1 MIQGRTMMPPIKSR
15 MALLSGWISQI
26 TVRVLSISLS
36 IIAPDFSYAASPS
49 IKLACN
55 DFSLRSGRVEV
66 LVPNNIPTGPG
77 YSITRESLLLKKKT
91 NYHLN
96 LSHGGFF
103 FSVRWFWR
111 LQPAI
116 PDPGMLIKGPKLGRT
131 NWIILIWALE
141 WTLQTTLFSSFF
153 LLLGQ

>member
-1 MIQGRTMMPPIKSR
+1 MMPPIKSR

-26 TVRVLSISLS
+26 TVRVLSVSLS

-55 DFSLRSGRVEV
+55 DFSLRTGRVEV
-66 LVPNNIPTGPG
+66 LVPNNIPTGSG
-77 YSITRESLLLKKKT
+77 YSITRESLLLKKKPIIIWI
-91 NYHLN
+91 YRMA
-96 LSHGGFF
+96 GF
-103 FSVRWFWR
+103 FSVFGDSGDYSPLFQIQACWF
-111 LQPAI
+111 
-116 PDPGMLIKGPKLGRT
+116 KGPKLGRT
-131 NWIILIWALE
+131 NWIVLIWALE